1 MSKLIVIAENEE
13 IRKAWN
19 YILPEKNKPN
29 RYNPIQSIPL
39 LTKQHCTKIR
49 AKKAKP
55 QNRR

>member
-1 MSKLIVIAENEE
+1 MAENEE